1 MDTYILS
8 NIEFSLRNTDLKY
21 SHKLHIDNECPFLT
35 FKTRLPCISLLL
47 FVRINILALCDI
59 YIPNNDV
66 VFLAAKWADSE
77 ISCARH
83 KVSALSIF
91 MWQQNLFLNNI
102 ILITQSTYNVVNFNK
117 RNMTSFTCL
126 RGLPILLMQFL
137 NAASASSSEANILFV
152 LSDDNVFW
160 LNRSVLV
167 CFPSAAFSFS
177 LWAEALVVTAVAS
190 CGSPVRKPCP
200 SFHFWMSC
208 SEVEWMSGRL
218 HRTRSQIGDRRTAA
232 LKHLQ
237 RSGVSI

>member
-1 MDTYILS
+1 MS
-8 NIEFSLRNTDLKY
+8 FSWLPNELTVKY
-21 SHKLHIDNECPFLT
+21 HVQDIKSQLYLYLCGSKIFFWITSSWLHNLHTTLLT
-35 FKTRLPCISLLL
+35 LTKET
-47 FVRINILALCDI
+47 
-59 YIPNNDV
+59 
-66 VFLAAKWADSE
+66 
-77 ISCARH
+77 
-83 KVSALSIF
+83 
-91 MWQQNLFLNNI
+91 WQVLH
-102 ILITQSTYNVVNFNK
+102 V
-117 RNMTSFTCL
+117 L